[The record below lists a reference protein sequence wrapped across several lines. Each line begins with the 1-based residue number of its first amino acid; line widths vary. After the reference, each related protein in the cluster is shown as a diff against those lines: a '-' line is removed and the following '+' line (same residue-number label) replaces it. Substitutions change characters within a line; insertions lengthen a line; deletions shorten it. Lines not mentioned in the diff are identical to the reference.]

1 MTWAQAPLGY
11 HDTMAGRGSDTGAGG
26 KRAGGRGRPGT
37 RRSRSKSSERWLT
50 RQRKDPFARK
60 AAESGKASRAHF
72 KLEQLDQRFRLL
84 KPGMRVLELGAAPG
98 GWTCYLE
105 ERISPGG
112 QLIAVDSRPVTIA
125 ADTILVEGHFGEAD
139 IDKKVDEL
147 VDEKPLD
154 LVLSDMAPNISGIRT
169 ADQARSMELVE
180 LAEAAA
186 DRWLKPGGT
195 LVVKI
200 FQGEGVE
207 DWIRR
212 IRGKF
217 GAFKQVK
224 PEASRPDSR
233 EMYAVAQKH
242 RPQPVER
249 KS

>member
-1 MTWAQAPLGY
+1 MK
-11 HDTMAGRGSDTGAGG
+11 GRGSGRGAKPKGGRTGA
-26 KRAGGRGRPGT
+26 
-37 RRSRSKSSERWLT
+37 RRSRSRSSERWLT

-60 AAESGKASRAHF
+60 AAESGKTSRAHF

-98 GWTCYLE
+98 GWTCYVE

-112 QLIAVDSRPVTIA
+112 QLIVVDSRPVTIA
-125 ADTILVEGHFGEAD
+125 ANTIVVEGLFGDAD
-139 IDKKVDEL
+139 IDNKIDEL
-147 VDEKPLD
+147 VGAQPLD

-169 ADQARSMELVE
+169 ADQARTMELVA

-186 DRWLKPGGT
+186 DRWLKPGGA

>member
-1 MTWAQAPLGY
+1 MLGY
-11 HDTMAGRGSDTGAGG
+11 HYRMAGNSRKSGG
-26 KRAGGRGRPGT
+26 KKG
-37 RRSRSKSSERWLT
+37 RSKSSERWLS
-50 RQRKDPFARK
+50 RQRKDPFAKK
-60 AAESGKASRAHF
+60 AAETGKTSRAHF
-72 KLEQLDQRFRLL
+72 KLEQLNQRFKLL

-105 ERISPGG
+105 EEIAPGG
-112 QLIAVDSRPVTIA
+112 FLVAVDYRPVTIA
-125 ADTILVEGHFGEAD
+125 ADTVLVEGLFGDPEVD
-139 IDKKVDEL
+139 NQIDEL
-147 VDEKPLD
+147 LEGRPLD

-169 ADQARSMELVE
+169 ADQARSMELVA

-207 DWIRR
+207 DWIRQ
-212 IRGKF
+212 IRRKY

-233 EMYAVAQKH
+233 EMYAVAQKY
-242 RPQPVER
+242 RPQRQTDDVNL
-249 KS
+249 